1 VKKTSGL
8 GHWEENLELWKIF
21 GIFLEIFGRGG
32 KWTTVYRHG
41 GNGSPIIIKILI
53 LCKMAKIDDRNKF

>member
-1 VKKTSGL
+1 VKKISGL

-32 KWTTVYRHG
+32 KWTTVYPHG
-41 GNGSPIIIKILI
+41 GNGSPSKNVYIFQSAL
-53 LCKMAKIDDRNKF
+53 FH